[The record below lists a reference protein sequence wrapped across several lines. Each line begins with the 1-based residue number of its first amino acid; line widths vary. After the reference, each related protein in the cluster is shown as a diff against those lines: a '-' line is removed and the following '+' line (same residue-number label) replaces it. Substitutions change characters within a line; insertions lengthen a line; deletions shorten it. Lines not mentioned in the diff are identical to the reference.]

1 MSGPLEPGAAA
12 GRDRIRAGHA
22 DRERVIEALKDAF
35 VYGRLTRDEL
45 GVRAGQAL
53 TARTYAD
60 LAALTADIPAE
71 PGVVPA
77 GVHTRPVRL
86 PRPSRPLA
94 RAAARSG
101 SCLAVAFG
109 AVQLIHLADPGPT
122 AGSSTKA
129 LMGLLFLVALAAVVT
144 ALVSLGSAAVSAS
157 IRVTP
162 ARPAPTCGPS
172 RARRRPDD
180 GRPVTRAG
188 PSRR

>member
-12 GRDRIRAGHA
+12 GRDRIRAGYA

-53 TARTYAD
+53 IARTCAE
-60 LAALTADIPAE
+60 LAALTTDIPAE

-77 GVHTRPVRL
+77 SVHTGPVRP

-101 SCLAVAFG
+101 GCLAVAFG
-109 AVQLIHLADPGPT
+109 AVQLIYLADPGSA
-122 AGSSTKA
+122 AGSIPRA
-129 LMGLLFLVALAAVVT
+129 LMGALFLVALAAMVT

-157 IRVTP
+157 IWVTP
-162 ARPAPTCGPS
+162 ARPAPICGPS
-172 RARRRPDD
+172 RGRRRPDE

-188 PSRR
+188 PSR

>member
-12 GRDRIRAGHA
+12 DRDRIRAGHA

-35 VYGRLTRDEL
+35 VCGRLTQEEL

-77 GVHTRPVRL
+77 SVHTRPVRA

-101 SCLAVAFG
+101 GGLAVAFG

-122 AGSSTKA
+122 AGSIPRA
-129 LMGLLFLVALAAVVT
+129 LIGLLFLVALVAIVT

-162 ARPAPTCGPS
+162 APGRDRPRPAP
-172 RARRRPDD
+172 ARPRP
-180 GRPVTRAG
+180 
-188 PSRR
+188 

>member
-1 MSGPLEPGAAA
+1 
-12 GRDRIRAGHA
+12 
-22 DRERVIEALKDAF
+22 VVEALKDAF

-53 TARTYAD
+53 TARTCAD
-60 LAALTADIPAE
+60 LAALTADIPAG

-77 GVHTRPVRL
+77 SVPTPPVRL

-122 AGSSTKA
+122 AGSIPKA
-129 LMGLLFLVALAAVVT
+129 LIGPLFLVALAAVVT

-157 IRVTP
+157 IWVTP
-162 ARPAPTCGPS
+162 ARPGPACGPS

>member
-1 MSGPLEPGAAA
+1 
-12 GRDRIRAGHA
+12 
-22 DRERVIEALKDAF
+22 VVEALKDAF

-53 TARTYAD
+53 TARTCAD
-60 LAALTADIPAE
+60 LAALTADIPAG

-77 GVHTRPVRL
+77 SVPTRPVRW
-86 PRPSRPLA
+86 
-94 RAAARSG
+94 
-101 SCLAVAFG
+101 LAVAFG
-109 AVQLIHLADPGPT
+109 AVQLIHLADPGPA
-122 AGSSTKA
+122 AGSFPKA
-129 LMGLLFLVALAAVVT
+129 LIGPLFLVALAAVVT

-157 IRVTP
+157 IWVTP
-162 ARPAPTCGPS
+162 ARPGPACGPS